1 MYITLSSGLASPRE
15 LAAAATAHVTCHR
28 RGRDTAR
35 PFRCPARPPRHLARA
50 RATWPP
56 RSVTRGRRARGEM
69 LMRSLLLCHTRCCC
83 SPRRRDLGA
92 ITTQSRRHRSAIS
105 APPAAAVLAYLVL
118 RRCALVALRRSRWTP
133 PRAAERR
140 GYARGCERRSSG
152 PTRRWSCHVASPC
165 AARSVVKLG
174 VGTACALRARDE
186 SVIWML
192 IRVVITLSDG
202 ARSSMR

>member
-1 MYITLSSGLASPRE
+1 MPIHPWSTCITLSSGLASPRE
-15 LAAAATAHVTCHR
+15 LAAAATAHVACHR
-28 RGRDTAR
+28 RGRDAAR
-35 PFRCPARPPRHLARA
+35 PFRPPRHLARA

-56 RSVTRGRRARGEM
+56 RSVPRGRRARGEM

-92 ITTQSRRHRSAIS
+92 ITTQSRRHRTAIS
-105 APPAAAVLAYLVL
+105 APPAAAVLAHLVL
-118 RRCALVALRRSRWTP
+118 RRRALVALRRSRWTP

-140 GYARGCERRSSG
+140 GYARGCARRSSG

-174 VGTACALRARDE
+174 VGVALVMRA
-186 SVIWML
+186 
-192 IRVVITLSDG
+192 
-202 ARSSMR
+202 